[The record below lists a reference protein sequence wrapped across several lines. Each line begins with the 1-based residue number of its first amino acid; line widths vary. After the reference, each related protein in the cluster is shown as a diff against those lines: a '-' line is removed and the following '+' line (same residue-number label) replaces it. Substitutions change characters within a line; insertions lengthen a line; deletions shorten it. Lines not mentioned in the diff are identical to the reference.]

1 MSVPVAVS
9 IPPDAWAM
17 SVTTSRRTSCL
28 FLVLVPFLLGSG
40 PDHESARK
48 DPPAGY
54 TLASVQGTYALSYVF
69 TAFKDNDSAAL
80 GLARF
85 DGQGRFEGS
94 FIQNWPGPV
103 CRLPADTRCV
113 APGTNVGTYTMN
125 EDGIGHITL
134 TNTFSGHDPGAGTTQ
149 LSFDGVVTQAR
160 AGRASR
166 LATEIFN
173 IQAERSFVQS
183 IGGLASGVAKRLPA
197 EGEFRTESLRGAYA
211 VGSVVGAIPSGAL
224 GVATFDG
231 SGSVSS
237 TLTVNLRRTRG
248 DRQVIRGIVGVGT
261 YSVNAD
267 GTGAFT
273 LTSTHPDGSSLGEG
287 NFDLV
292 VMQAEVAGSLKV
304 AREFFAIQREPG
316 ALSKAVVALVFKK
329 LPD

>member
-1 MSVPVAVS
+1 MSL
-9 IPPDAWAM
+9 
-17 SVTTSRRTSCL
+17 TTSNLTA
-28 FLVLVPFLLGSG
+28 VLLLALAPFFIGSSRA
-40 PDHESARK
+40 HESARK
-48 DPPAGY
+48 DMPPGY

-80 GLARF
+80 GLATF
-85 DGQGRFEGS
+85 DGKGEFEGS

-103 CRLPADTRCV
+103 CRLPGNTRCV

-125 EDGIGHITL
+125 EDGIGHLTL

-149 LSFDGVVTQAR
+149 LSFDGVITQAR

-173 IQAERSFVQS
+173 IQAERSFVES

-211 VGSVVGAIPSGAL
+211 VSSVVGAIPSGTL

-231 SGSVSS
+231 SGRVSS
-237 TLTVNLRRTRG
+237 SLTVNLRRTRG
-248 DRQVIRGIVGVGT
+248 NRQVVRGIVGVGT
-261 YSVNAD
+261 YTVNAD

-273 LTSTHPDGSSLGEG
+273 VASTHPDGSSLGEG

-292 VMQAEVAGSLKV
+292 VMQAEVVGSLKV

-316 ALSKAVVALVFKK
+316 ALSKALVALIFKK